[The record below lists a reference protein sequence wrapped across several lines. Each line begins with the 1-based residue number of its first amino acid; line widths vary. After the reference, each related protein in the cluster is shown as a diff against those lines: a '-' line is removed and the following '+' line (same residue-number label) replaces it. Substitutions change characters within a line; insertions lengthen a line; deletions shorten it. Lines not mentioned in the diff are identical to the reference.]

1 VNDERDNDEAEGTIT
16 LDLPE
21 SLAAQLKE
29 LRRRF
34 GDGLIADLLQK
45 ANAVIEGKLALR
57 GGLLNKDCKSGAS
70 R

>member
-1 VNDERDNDEAEGTIT
+1 MNDERDDDEAKATIT
-16 LDLPE
+16 LDLPA
-21 SLAAQLKE
+21 SLAAQLEE
-29 LRRRF
+29 LRRLF

-45 ANAVIEGKLALR
+45 ANAVVEGKLALC